1 MIRSEASPGTRT
13 MIVWLTKS
21 VHGHGES
28 WAFES
33 LRLPRAGETYSS
45 FLWWLG
51 KLRLLIRNGK
61 ISFQLKLF
69 RSLDIIIRVW
79 WLEFLTPFFSLLSE
93 SCVLINHQQVL
104 GHTLI
109 DPFPY
114 LPLELGK
121 VNFLICKIGDSNHPF
136 LLVVRGLNIMHTFW
150 HIVGTIHYLNF

>member
-1 MIRSEASPGTRT
+1 MIRSEASPGTYT

-21 VHGHGES
+21 VHGHDES

-51 KLRLLIRNGK
+51 KLRLLIRKGK
-61 ISFQLKLF
+61 ISLWLKLF
-69 RSLDIIIRVW
+69 WSLDVIVRVW
-79 WLEFLTPFFSLLSE
+79 WLEFLTSFFLLLSE
-93 SCVLINHQQVL
+93 SCMLINHQQVL

-109 DPFPY
+109 
-114 LPLELGK
+114 LSHICHLELGK
-121 VNFLICKIGDSNHPF
+121 VNFPICKIGDSNYPF
-136 LLVVRGLNIMHTFW
+136 LLVVKGLNNMHTSW